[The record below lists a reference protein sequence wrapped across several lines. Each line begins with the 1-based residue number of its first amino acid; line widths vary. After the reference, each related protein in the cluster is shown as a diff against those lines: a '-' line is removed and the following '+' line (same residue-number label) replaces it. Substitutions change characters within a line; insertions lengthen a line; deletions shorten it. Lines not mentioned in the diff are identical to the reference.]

1 MAALDALLPLPDVA
15 PLIADE
21 EGMAV
26 DEGADE
32 PIRLSML
39 AAVGTCCEMSAE

>member
-1 MAALDALLPLPDVA
+1 MK
-15 PLIADE
+15 

-32 PIRLSML
+32 PRRLSML
-39 AAVGTCCEMSAE
+39 AAVGTCCEMSAEESCQLLI